1 MDRVAQAL
9 EYREKEYTCSQDA
22 DGGIWRMIKKK
33 ILRISG
39 TVLLLTA
46 GVLLAGCTSS
56 QERLEKEDA
65 YRTIGINAMEDGD
78 YAGAM
83 EAFDSALAQV
93 KSVGANEVDIC
104 YYKAAA
110 QFASGSYGNAIE
122 TYDTLLEYNKKDAS
136 AYFLRGCVYLKSN
149 ESAKA
154 LEDFAKAVKCAEDDE
169 MYLMIYNSLNGA
181 GYETEARTYLEEA
194 LEKKAGKNARNYT
207 VKGKLYLIDKQYGE
221 AVKSLTTA
229 VEKGDIE
236 ANLYLAQAYEALDKN
251 IEAEECIA
259 AYIKENPESSVAYN
273 QLGCEELENENYSQA
288 ITYFSKGLET
298 EEVTNEQ
305 ELRSNLIA
313 AYEYSGDFETAK
325 ELMQEYIQDFPGNA
339 AAEREN
345 LFLGKNR

>member
-9 EYREKEYTCSQDA
+9 EYRRKGYTC
-22 DGGIWRMIKKK
+22 RM
-33 ILRISG
+33 LRRTINRFTG
-39 TVLLLTA
+39 AALILTA
-46 GVLLAGCTSS
+46 GLLFAGCASG

-78 YAGAM
+78 YTGAM
-83 EAFDSALAQV
+83 EAFDSALAQA
-93 KSVGANEVDIC
+93 KSIGANEVDIC

-110 QFASGSYGNAIE
+110 QFAAGSYVNAIE
-122 TYDTLLEYNKKDAS
+122 TYDTLLEYDKKDAK
-136 AYFLRGCVYLKSN
+136 AYFLRGCVYLKSS

-154 LEDFAKAVKCAEDDE
+154 MEDFEHAVKNAEDDE

-236 ANLYLAQAYEALDKN
+236 ANLYLAQAYEALDKDG
-251 IEAEECIA
+251 EAEACIA

-273 QLGCEELENENYSQA
+273 HLGCEEMEKENYSQA
-288 ITYFSKGLET
+288 ITYFSKGLEV

-313 AYEYSGDFETAK
+313 AYEYSGDFETAR
-325 ELMQEYIQDFPGNA
+325 ENMQEYIQDYPGDT

-345 LFLGKNR
+345 LFLNKNR